1 MADLQTDRIREQLRN
16 ISYPGFSRN
25 IVAQGFVR
33 NIDVDGGVVTVFFGP
48 NTRNEEKVRHMTD
61 EIRRE
66 VSTMAGVEQVRVE
79 HVLPFGEDSLSEGGT
94 LTPLQAEL
102 LAEGISPQTDALVTA
117 LHRTDIA
124 EEAGYG
130 PEGPVTVPSPEGPS
144 ATAPSPQGQPP
155 EPGSP
160 EAVAAEIPRDVYD
173 GTPRVFQ
180 WEIDPA
186 SAEAECGETQVKRGG
201 WEYDIWWQNH
211 PAELVYVSIQAMGE
225 EPATGPER
233 QHPMGRN
240 VVVNLV
246 YDRRREGIAAIYGT
260 ARDFR
265 PFVDAFREAFGLD
278 QEQPIDPTTEQQE
291 DQSR

>member
-1 MADLQTDRIREQLRN
+1 MATQLADRIREKLRRVT
-16 ISYPGFSRN
+16 YPGFSRD

-33 NIDVDGGVVTVFFGP
+33 RIDVDEGVVTVFFGP
-48 NTRNEEKVRHMTD
+48 NTRNEEKVQRMTD
-61 EIRRE
+61 DICKE
-66 VSTMAGVEQVRVE
+66 VSDMVGVEQVRVE
-79 HVLPFGEDSLSEGGT
+79 RVLPFGEDSLSEGGT

-102 LAEGISPQTDALVTA
+102 LQDGIRPETDVLATA
-117 LHRTDIA
+117 LPRTDLA
-124 EEAGYG
+124 PEAGYG

-144 ATAPSPQGQPP
+144 PKEFPP

-160 EAVAAEIPRDVYD
+160 EAVAAEIPRDVYE

-186 SAEAECGETQVKRGG
+186 APAAECGEIQVKRGG
-201 WEYDIWWQNH
+201 WEYDIWWQSH

-225 EPATGPER
+225 EQASGPER

-278 QEQPIDPTTEQQE
+278 EEQPVDPASGQKE
-291 DQSR
+291 DKSK